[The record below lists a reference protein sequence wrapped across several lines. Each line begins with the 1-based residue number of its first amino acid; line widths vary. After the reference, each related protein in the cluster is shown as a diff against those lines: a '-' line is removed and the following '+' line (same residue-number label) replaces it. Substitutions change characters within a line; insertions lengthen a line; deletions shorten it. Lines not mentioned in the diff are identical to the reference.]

1 MELMQ
6 DYSLSF
12 TAASLMFFE
21 TEQIAKLYL
30 EYKDWLK
37 VATIVIDENYLKKG
51 TISTRKREFA
61 EIKKRLQNLEFEE
74 LEFMTTCTTDEL
86 KLFCL
91 FLCAKTYR
99 LIFEFI
105 VEIVREKYLNFDY
118 TIYDSDYINFFDS
131 KKLSSAKLQSI
142 TENTTYKIKQVIF
155 RILEQSSL
163 IDSAKN
169 KNIQK
174 PYVSKELE
182 DIMCNNSQYLACY
195 LYSDNEINSIKESK
209 NV

>member
-1 MELMQ
+1 MELTQ

-30 EYKDWLK
+30 EYKDWSK
-37 VATIVIDENYLKKG
+37 VATIVIDENYLQKG

-91 FLCAKTYR
+91 YLCAKTYR

-105 VEIVREKYLNFDY
+105 IEVVRDKYLNFEY
-118 TIYDSDYINFFDS
+118 TIYDSDYNNFLES
-131 KKLSSAKLQSI
+131 KKLSSLKLQKI
-142 TENTTYKIKQVIF
+142 TDKTIAKIKQVIF
-155 RILEQSSL
+155 KILEQANL
-163 IDSAKN
+163 IDNIKT

-174 PYVSKELE
+174 PFISKELE
-182 DIMCNNSQYLACY
+182 DIIIKNNPKYLACF
-195 LYSDNEINSIKESK
+195 LYSDSEIKALKES
-209 NV
+209 